1 MRQAAKVNGSD
12 TLEVAL
18 ADLETM
24 REHIARFVAAQQ

>member
-1 MRQAAKVNGSD
+1 MRQAAKVNGD